1 MINVNESREAYINI
15 HIKTLKDNK
24 SGILNK

>member
-15 HIKTLKDNK
+15 HIKTLKDKK
-24 SGILNK
+24 SGILSK